1 MADSDQLS
9 LAIDASVASGRV
21 PARIRQMQPSTGEAP
36 FDDDDYFFEPWWPG
50 SRSLLYLDGAEL
62 RLETEHLADP
72 LAAFPELTA
81 IRGQVRESAMV
92 LDGTLLVLD
101 EAGRPDAEL
110 LRERLASASARRG
123 TPARGVPAFVATD
136 LLHLADRSLAPRP
149 FGERRDRLTTLV
161 PDGEFCVVGRG
172 YRREGTMVADALAR
186 MGLDAMSARRLSARY
201 VAGDAGDVWLRLPL
215 VPSMTRAERPT
226 LTLIQ
231 RLPL

>member
-1 MADSDQLS
+1 VADSDQLS
-9 LAIDASVASGRV
+9 LAIDTSVAGGRV
-21 PARIRQMQPSTGEAP
+21 PARVRQMQPSKGDAP

-81 IRGQVRESAMV
+81 IRGQVRETAMV

-101 EAGRPDAEL
+101 EGGRPDAEL
-110 LRERLASASARRG
+110 LRERLASASTQRG
-123 TPARGVPAFVATD
+123 GAGRGAPAFVATD
-136 LLHLADRSLAPRP
+136 LLHLGERALTGRP
-149 FGERRDRLTTLV
+149 FVERRDRLTTLL

-172 YRREGTMVADALAR
+172 YRREGTMVAEALAR
-186 MGLDAMSARRLSARY
+186 MGLDAMSARRLSSRY
-201 VAGDAGDVWLRLPL
+201 VAGDAGDAWLRLPL
-215 VPSMTRAERPT
+215 TPSTTRAERPT